1 MSAVGSTSAS
11 APGLDDSTVSTVTFA
26 DAMQA
31 ADRPRKL
38 VVSSQRLGTGE
49 VTMTVQDSG
58 IGVDPAVFDKLFD
71 PFFTTKAD
79 GMGLGLSVSRTI
91 VESHG
96 GRLWASMND
105 GPGATFHVALPV
117 VA

>member
-1 MSAVGSTSAS
+1 LQQVILNLVLNS
-11 APGLDDSTVSTVTFA
+11 A

-31 ADRPRKL
+31 AERPRKL